1 VAISFTDDPFEV
13 WLELKIWVDGSS
25 KGNPG
30 PARANVVFEN
40 GEELS
45 EDLGTTTNNRAEY
58 QALILGLK
66 TANRK
71 GISELTV
78 FTDSMLIDGH
88 LNKDWKVYE
97 NRDLVKEARTWLK
110 KFKRCEITWIPR
122 EENRAHSA
130 N

>member
-1 VAISFTDDPFEV
+1 VSFK
-13 WLELKIWVDGSS
+13 LKIWVDGSS

-40 GEELS
+40 GEEFS

-58 QALILGLK
+58 QALILALK
-66 TANRK
+66 TASRK

-97 NRDLVKEARTWLK
+97 NTDLVKEAKTWLK
-110 KFKRCEITWIPR
+110 KFKYCVIVWTPR
-122 EENRAHSA
+122 EENRAHSD
-130 N
+130 